1 MASFQEA
8 ELRGLGNFCRIC
20 RRFGDDDDAEDPMA
34 VLESACDCEGQARV
48 GCVLARAQKSGLWTR
63 CGACKATFKASALAT
78 RCALAV
84 GRAEALDGRAADRG
98 ALAEAR
104 LEAATVLEEAGRW
117 REASAHAAS
126 AARVF
131 ELAEDRLADVAE
143 ARGVEERTLAR
154 TDAPFAQL
162 DAARARRVVALEAA
176 AKSGRNWDGALGDA
190 LRARGAALVAAGR
203 FADGAPLLKRAARV
217 ETRDAAPTARRAAR
231 LREVAVACLGCR
243 DFETAERAA
252 RDSAAA
258 FDALGSLPREL
269 ARAYSLLG
277 AIHEEAGSKD
287 GMAEAAVFEFAC
299 VAKFDLDESVDC
311 RGDDDVKRAL
321 AAAVAARDKADLGR
335 AEDVISRVRRTG
347 AKGATDAFCP
357 ACAAR
362 PGTHATHLFLAKF
375 DVLPHLAPI
384 MLLAGFLAAI
394 VHDFNHPGTNNA
406 FEVKIASP
414 LAVRHS
420 DDSVLERHHLAAA
433 FEILYRK
440 EYDVLEALDGD
451 ERKQLRGAMIDVVL
465 ATDLRGNFDFIKKL
479 EKIPRKGP
487 EPDAPWP
494 LPRDAKDDP
503 KLALTVAVKFADIG
517 HALKP
522 FDQHEK
528 WSMLVTEEFYK
539 IGDREKALGVP
550 VSFLC
555 DRDKDTNMAKSQ
567 IGYFKFVCN
576 PFYKAVAE
584 LVDAKLG
591 PFDNLESNLWQWF
604 LLYKGEALPTAAPG
618 KKSAK
623 RTRRASAAILRPH
636 VAANG
641 AAAPAVA
648 ANGGAPD
655 LLAASGR
662 APTPRRHSSV
672 LSKKEVDSS
681 LAGGKKLRV
690 ANEI

>member
-20 RRFGDDDDAEDPMA
+20 RRFGDDDDTEDPMA

-48 GCVLARAQKSGLWTR
+48 GCVLARAQKSGLLTR

-258 FDALGSLPREL
+258 FDALASLPREL

-299 VAKFDLDESVDC
+299 VARFDLDESVDC
-311 RGDDDVKRAL
+311 RGDDDVRRAL

-362 PGTHATHLFLAKF
+362 PGTHESGCVCVACGAALCSPCGDEFALDGACPACGEPLFGGATTQEAYLDALRGRLDA
-375 DVLPHLAPI
+375 
-384 MLLAGFLAAI
+384 AG
-394 VHDFNHPGTNNA
+394 PGLDSRGQTNALN
-406 FEVKIASP
+406 
-414 LAVRHS
+414 L
-420 DDSVLERHHLAAA
+420 LAAA
-433 FEILYRK
+433 HVEGQRDGAEAEQYRAA
-440 EYDVLEALDGD
+440 LEAAESGDAAALFELARHEAFGLGCDRDARRAAALYEDAARLGHGEAASDLGVCYETGDG
-451 ERKQLRGAMIDVVL
+451 V
-465 ATDLRGNFDFIKKL
+465 
-479 EKIPRKGP
+479 
-487 EPDAPWP
+487 EPDAAAAAAWYEAGARLGSAAARFNLGCFKLRTAFKPTD
-494 LPRDAKDDP
+494 LAEAADLFRQAADAGHVTALRNLAVLYEEGEGVDKDLAEAARLERRADALEEGGVEEEKDDP
-503 KLALTVAVKFADIG
+503 PTPAPPASLPPG
-517 HALKP
+517 
-522 FDQHEK
+522 
-528 WSMLVTEEFYK
+528 
-539 IGDREKALGVP
+539 
-550 VSFLC
+550 
-555 DRDKDTNMAKSQ
+555 
-567 IGYFKFVCN
+567 
-576 PFYKAVAE
+576 
-584 LVDAKLG
+584 G
-591 PFDNLESNLWQWF
+591 P
-604 LLYKGEALPTAAPG
+604 
-618 KKSAK
+618 
-623 RTRRASAAILRPH
+623 RRPR
-636 VAANG
+636 G
-641 AAAPAVA
+641 
-648 ANGGAPD
+648 
-655 LLAASGR
+655 GR
-662 APTPRRHSSV
+662 A
-672 LSKKEVDSS
+672 
-681 LAGGKKLRV
+681 
-690 ANEI
+690 